1 MAELGNTNNR
11 TQDQKGLDKNSD
23 EKKKK
28 GRKNST
34 DHVHPILSKNG
45 RFPTLKLV

>member
-11 TQDQKGLDKNSD
+11 TQDQEKGPDKNSD

-28 GRKNST
+28 ERKNST
-34 DHVHPILSKNG
+34 DHVHPILLAKMG
-45 RFPTLKLV
+45 VFPPLS